1 MITAR
6 ELQHRRLVKLDEA
19 ISKIEKTIIRADDR
33 GARSATVT
41 VDANWPVAEITAQ
54 LRSAGYNVTRTSGSD
69 MRECYDYLTI
79 TWD

>member
-6 ELQHRRLVKLDEA
+6 ELQRRRLAKLDEA
-19 ISKIEKTIIRADDR
+19 ISKIEKTIIRAEDSGMR
-33 GARSATVT
+33 RATAT